1 MKPAL
6 RRYLQLDVFARSP
19 GAGNP
24 LGVVFD
30 AAGMDA
36 ASMQAF
42 AAWTNLS
49 ETIFLLPPQSAAAD
63 YRVRIFTPRQELPF
77 AGHPSVGAAWA
88 AVDGGILDAAVE
100 TLTQECA
107 AGLLP
112 VRIATIDD
120 QRSVHVRA
128 PPATPAPFDSMA
140 IAPYLAA
147 AIRSLSLGAQA
158 PALWSNGPDWWL
170 VELADENAVRTL
182 QPDLAAIAALTV
194 ASGAVGLAVYGRT
207 QNPESDYQLA
217 VRAFCPADNIPED
230 PVTGSANA
238 CIAALLAQAGSLPC
252 SGRRYRASQGREVG
266 RDGIVEVEV
275 DAAGDVWIGGEV
287 QRVIAG
293 SVVWPDTMPERP

>member
-1 MKPAL
+1 MSPVL

-24 LGVVFD
+24 LAVVLD
-30 AAGMDA
+30 AAGMDP

-49 ETIFLLPPQSAAAD
+49 ETIFLLPPQNAAAD

-88 AVDGGILDAAVE
+88 AVDGGVLSGTVTA
-100 TLTQECA
+100 LTQECA

-112 VRIATIDD
+112 VRIATSDD
-120 QRSVHVRA
+120 QRSVYVRA
-128 PPATPAPFDSMA
+128 PRATPSPCDSMA

-147 AIRSLSLGAQA
+147 AIRGLSLGAQE

-182 QPDLAAIAALTV
+182 RPDLAAIAALTV

-207 QNPESDYQLA
+207 RGVQGDYQLA

-275 DAAGDVWIGGEV
+275 DADGDVWIGGEV

-293 SVVWPDTMPERP
+293 SVMWPDTMPERP